1 MLGYSSNRLAQ
12 QIEYY
17 DKRSSRFKRWY
28 FGLSILN
35 IIVLALIPVISLGA
49 DSFPAVRVTVA
60 LLGAGAAIIT
70 SSLNLLKFKE
80 NWLEY
85 RYTCEALKAEREKHE
100 YQAGDYKGL
109 KFDEADA
116 LLVERCE
123 AIMTAEHSTWSTR
136 MKQADPQK

>member
-1 MLGYSSNRLAQ
+1 MFNYLSERLNP

-109 KFDEADA
+109 KFDDADA

-136 MKQADPQK
+136 MKQADPQN

>member
-1 MLGYSSNRLAQ
+1 MFNYLGERLNP

-17 DKRSSRFKRWY
+17 DKSSRQFKRRY
-28 FGLSILN
+28 FGLSVLN
-35 IIVLALIPVISLGA
+35 IIVLALIPIISLHA
-49 DSFPAVRVTVA
+49 DSFPVVKVTVA

-70 SSLNLLKFKE
+70 GILNLMKFKE

-100 YQAGDYKGL
+100 YQAGEYKGL
-109 KFDEADA
+109 KFNEADA

>member
-1 MLGYSSNRLAQ
+1 MFSYLSKRLNP

-17 DKRSSRFKRWY
+17 DKSSSRFKRRY
-28 FGLSILN
+28 FGLSVLN
-35 IIVLALIPVISLGA
+35 IIVLTLIPIISLRA
-49 DSFPAVRVTVA
+49 DSFPVVKVTVA

-70 SSLNLLKFKE
+70 GILNLMKFKE

-123 AIMTAEHSTWSTR
+123 AIMTAERSTWSTR

>member
-1 MLGYSSNRLAQ
+1 MFNYLSERLDP

-17 DKRSSRFKRWY
+17 DKSSSQFKRRY
-28 FGLSILN
+28 FGLSVLN
-35 IIVLALIPVISLGA
+35 IIVLTLIPIISLGL
-49 DSFPAVRVTVA
+49 DNFPGAKCIVA
-60 LLGAGAAIIT
+60 LLGAVAAGIT
-70 SSLNLLKFKE
+70 SILSLTKFKE

-100 YQAGDYKGL
+100 YQAGEYKGL
-109 KFDEADA
+109 KFNEADA